1 MEAQFGVRSM
11 SFADYTIVGAI
22 AAGVDESLLHN
33 LRTRVQHA
41 LEKGPLPSIQIALA
55 RHGRLVHFETF
66 GAADNA
72 TRYCVYSCT
81 KPLVASAI
89 WRLMGQGSIDITE
102 PVARYLPEFAE
113 NAKEQV
119 TVEQVLCHT
128 SGFPSATMGPT
139 QWDTSDSRQQ
149 RMAQWQLEWPSGSRM
164 VYHPLSGHWVLAELI
179 NRVTG
184 TDYRHYIRSE
194 IVAPLGLRGLSL
206 GVPELAQGDIADVAH
221 VGEPPSKDEMEKIF
235 GKAIDWPDMQD
246 DSLLSFNEPAVRA
259 RGIPGAGAVSSAAD
273 MALFYQALI
282 SNPKQLWDPGVLQ
295 DATGTVRV
303 DYPDPITGCPAHRG
317 LGVVIAGSGKYLPYR
332 GMGDKVSHGAFG
344 HQGVGGQVAWADPHS
359 GLSFCL
365 LTNGLDANPLR
376 SARFCSAANNRAG
389 GCVVL
394 N

>member
-1 MEAQFGVRSM
+1 M
-11 SFADYTIVGAI
+11 SFADYNITGAI
-22 AAGVDESLLHN
+22 AAGLDEDCLQN

-81 KPLVASAI
+81 KPLVASAL
-89 WRLMGQGSIDITE
+89 WRLMGQGIIDITL

-113 NAKEQV
+113 QGKGEV

-128 SGFPSATMGPT
+128 GGFPGAKMGPAH
-139 QWDTSDSRQQ
+139 WGTSESRRQ
-149 RMAQWQLEWPSGSRM
+149 RMAQWQLEWQPGSRF
-164 VYHPLSGHWVLAELI
+164 VYHPLSAHWVLAELI
-179 NRVTG
+179 SEVAG
-184 TDYRHYIRSE
+184 IDYRDYIQSE
-194 IVAPLGLRGLSL
+194 IVSPLGLHGLSL
-206 GVPELAQGDIADVAH
+206 GVPEWEQGAIADVLH
-221 VGEPPSKDEMEKIF
+221 VGEPPSTDEMEKIF

-246 DSLLSFNEPAVRA
+246 DSLLSFNEAAVRTQ
-259 RGIPGAGAVSSAAD
+259 GIPGGGAVSSASD
-273 MALFYQALI
+273 MALFYQALM
-282 SNPKQLWDPGVLQ
+282 SNPKQLWDPEVLQ

-332 GMGDKVSHGAFG
+332 GMGDKVSAGAFG
-344 HQGVGGQVAWADPHS
+344 HQGVGGQVAWGDPRS

-365 LTNGLDANPLR
+365 LTDGLDANPLR

-389 GCVVL
+389 ACVVAH
-394 N
+394 